1 MVLFLASPMVLMPT
15 KAAIASAFVE
25 NPMAFYVTASILGA
39 LCVFAPALYQGISNH
54 ELHRLLS
61 AHSAYLL
68 VSTPAYQ
75 LVTQR
80 PAQDRA

>member
-1 MVLFLASPMVLMPT
+1 MVLMPT

-25 NPMAFYVTASILGA
+25 NPMAFYVAASILGA
-39 LCVFAPALYQGISNH
+39 LCGFAPALYQGTSND
-54 ELHRLLS
+54 ELQQLFA

-75 LVTQR
+75 LVAQR
-80 PAQDRA
+80 PEQGRP